1 MKSKYVFW
9 LIAAI
14 AALAIFISCARP
26 RSPKE
31 KQIHETDTIE
41 QVVAPTVQEVLQ
53 WRESMRLDK
62 YVDSVFLVMPEQV
75 LTQILVT
82 KGTDLSN
89 HEIVSIYISNKDFYD
104 KLIKRSMDIQ
114 KEYIP
119 DSMPRSSLPQI
130 NSDTIHQAI
139 NYQSKKRRLLQS
151 VKIEVAVFTVR
162 ISDKHVG
169 LISNH
174 FRGQYYYR
182 LKVGGGDQYQCRR

>member
-9 LIAAI
+9 LI

-31 KQIHETDTIE
+31 KQILEMDTIE

-62 YVDSVFLVMPEQV
+62 YVDSVFLVIPEQV

-114 KEYIP
+114 LVELTKVDKEYIP

-130 NSDTIHQAI
+130 NSDSIHAAVHQKI
-139 NYQSKKRRLLQS
+139 S
-151 VKIEVAVFTVR
+151 VKT
-162 ISDKHVG
+162 
-169 LISNH
+169 
-174 FRGQYYYR
+174 
-182 LKVGGGDQYQCRR
+182 RR

>member
-14 AALAIFISCARP
+14 VALAIFISCARP

-31 KQIHETDTIE
+31 KQIPETDTVE

-119 DSMPRSSLPQI
+119 DSMPRSSLPQL
-130 NSDTIHQAI
+130 NSDSIHAAVHQKI
-139 NYQSKKRRLLQS
+139 VLKYKQDFKSHYTKLYQ
-151 VKIEVAVFTVR
+151 FVR
-162 ISDKHVG
+162 IDTAAS
-169 LISNH
+169 L
-174 FRGQYYYR
+174 
-182 LKVGGGDQYQCRR
+182 L

>member
-9 LIAAI
+9 LIAAT
-14 AALAIFISCARP
+14 APLCRASCCARTGGP
-26 RSPKE
+26 VE
-31 KQIHETDTIE
+31 KQIPETDTIE

-119 DSMPRSSLPQI
+119 DSMPRSSLPQL
-130 NSDTIHQAI
+130 NSDSIHA
-139 NYQSKKRRLLQS
+139 
-151 VKIEVAVFTVR
+151 AV
-162 ISDKHVG
+162 H
-169 LISNH
+169 
-174 FRGQYYYR
+174 
-182 LKVGGGDQYQCRR
+182 

>member
-14 AALAIFISCARP
+14 VALAIFISCARP

-31 KQIHETDTIE
+31 KQIPETDTI
-41 QVVAPTVQEVLQ
+41 VQEVLQ

-139 NYQSKKRRLLQS
+139 NY
-151 VKIEVAVFTVR
+151 
-162 ISDKHVG
+162 
-169 LISNH
+169 
-174 FRGQYYYR
+174 
-182 LKVGGGDQYQCRR
+182 

>member
-31 KQIHETDTIE
+31 KQILETDTIE

-53 WRESMRLDK
+53 WRENMRLDK

-119 DSMPRSSLPQI
+119 DSMPRFSLPQL
-130 NSDTIHQAI
+130 NSDSIHAAVHQ
-139 NYQSKKRRLLQS
+139 KVS
-151 VKIEVAVFTVR
+151 VKIE
-162 ISDKHVG
+162 
-169 LISNH
+169 L
-174 FRGQYYYR
+174 
-182 LKVGGGDQYQCRR
+182 

>member
-1 MKSKYVFW
+1 MKSKHVFW
-9 LIAAI
+9 LII
-14 AALAIFISCARP
+14 AIFALIAFVSCVRP

-31 KQIHETDTIE
+31 KQIPETDTIE

-53 WRESMRLDK
+53 WRENLRLDK

-89 HEIVSIYISNKDFYD
+89 HEIVSIYINNKDFYD

-174 FRGQYYYR
+174 FRGQYYCR

>member
-9 LIAAI
+9 LIVAI
-14 AALAIFISCARP
+14 VALAIFISCARP
-26 RSPKE
+26 RSLKE
-31 KQIHETDTIE
+31 KKIPETDTIE

-119 DSMPRSSLPQI
+119 DSMPRSSLPQL
-130 NSDTIHQAI
+130 NSDSIHEAV
-139 NYQSKKRRLLQS
+139 NY
-151 VKIEVAVFTVR
+151 
-162 ISDKHVG
+162 
-169 LISNH
+169 
-174 FRGQYYYR
+174 
-182 LKVGGGDQYQCRR
+182 

>member
-14 AALAIFISCARP
+14 TASAIFISCAGP

-31 KQIHETDTIE
+31 KQIPETDTIE
-41 QVVAPTVQEVLQ
+41 QVVAP
-53 WRESMRLDK
+53 
-62 YVDSVFLVMPEQV
+62 
-75 LTQILVT
+75 
-82 KGTDLSN
+82 
-89 HEIVSIYISNKDFYD
+89 YD

-139 NYQSKKRRLLQS
+139 NY
-151 VKIEVAVFTVR
+151 
-162 ISDKHVG
+162 
-169 LISNH
+169 
-174 FRGQYYYR
+174 
-182 LKVGGGDQYQCRR
+182 

>member
-1 MKSKYVFW
+1 MKSKHVFW
-9 LIAAI
+9 LFAAI
-14 AALAIFISCARP
+14 AALAIFISCAKPHP
-26 RSPKE
+26 RE
-31 KQIHETDTIE
+31 KQIPETDTIE
-41 QVVAPTVQEVLQ
+41 QIIAPTVQEVLQ
-53 WRESMRLDK
+53 WRENMRLDK
-62 YVDSVFLVMPEQV
+62 YVDSVFLVIPEQV

-104 KLIKRSMDIQ
+104 KLIKRSMNIQ

-119 DSMPRSSLPQI
+119 DSMPKSSLPQI

-169 LISNH
+169 LISNSN
-174 FRGQYYYR
+174 
-182 LKVGGGDQYQCRR
+182 QYQCRR

>member
-14 AALAIFISCARP
+14 VALAIFIRCERT
-26 RSPKE
+26 RSTKE
-31 KQIHETDTIE
+31 KQIPGKDTNE
-41 QVVAPTVQEVLQ
+41 QIVAQTVKEGQQ
-53 WRESMRLDK
+53 WSGKIKLNK

-119 DSMPRSSLPQI
+119 DSMPRSSLPQL
-130 NSDTIHQAI
+130 NSDSIHA
-139 NYQSKKRRLLQS
+139 
-151 VKIEVAVFTVR
+151 AV
-162 ISDKHVG
+162 H
-169 LISNH
+169 
-174 FRGQYYYR
+174 
-182 LKVGGGDQYQCRR
+182 

>member
-9 LIAAI
+9 LIAAMV
-14 AALAIFISCARP
+14 ALAIFISCARP

-31 KQIHETDTIE
+31 KQIPETDTIE

-114 KEYIP
+114 KNIYQIVCQGPHYHNLIVIQFTKPLIIKLNKVTSVCE
-119 DSMPRSSLPQI
+119 DRSNRFYCENQ
-130 NSDTIHQAI
+130 
-139 NYQSKKRRLLQS
+139 
-151 VKIEVAVFTVR
+151 
-162 ISDKHVG
+162 
-169 LISNH
+169 
-174 FRGQYYYR
+174 
-182 LKVGGGDQYQCRR
+182 

>member
-14 AALAIFISCARP
+14 AASAIFISCDKP
-26 RSPKE
+26 RIPKE
-31 KQIHETDTIE
+31 KRIPETNTIE

-62 YVDSVFLVMPEQV
+62 YVDSVFLAMPEQV

-89 HEIVSIYISNKDFYD
+89 REIVSIYINNKDFYD

-119 DSMPRSSLPQI
+119 DSMPRSSLPQL
-130 NSDTIHQAI
+130 NSDSIHKAV
-139 NYQSKKRRLLQS
+139 NY
-151 VKIEVAVFTVR
+151 
-162 ISDKHVG
+162 
-169 LISNH
+169 
-174 FRGQYYYR
+174 
-182 LKVGGGDQYQCRR
+182 

>member
-1 MKSKYVFW
+1 M
-9 LIAAI
+9 LIEAI
-14 AALAIFISCARP
+14 VALSIFISCARP

-31 KQIHETDTIE
+31 KQIPDTDTSKKVVE
-41 QVVAPTVQEVLQ
+41 QTVQEVLQ
-53 WRESMRLDK
+53 WRESMGLDK

-119 DSMPRSSLPQI
+119 DSMPRSSLPQL
-130 NSDTIHQAI
+130 NSDSIHEAV
-139 NYQSKKRRLLQS
+139 NY
-151 VKIEVAVFTVR
+151 
-162 ISDKHVG
+162 
-169 LISNH
+169 
-174 FRGQYYYR
+174 
-182 LKVGGGDQYQCRR
+182 

>member
-1 MKSKYVFW
+1 MKSKHVSW

-14 AALAIFISCARP
+14 AALAIFISCGCTRP

-31 KQIHETDTIE
+31 KQIPKTDTIE
-41 QVVAPTVQEVLQ
+41 QIAPPTVQEVLQ
-53 WRESMRLDK
+53 WRENLRLDK
-62 YVDSVFLVMPEQV
+62 YVDSVFLVMPEQI

-119 DSMPRSSLPQI
+119 DSMPRSSLPQP
-130 NSDTIHQAI
+130 NCDSIH
-139 NYQSKKRRLLQS
+139 
-151 VKIEVAVFTVR
+151 VAV
-162 ISDKHVG
+162 H
-169 LISNH
+169 
-174 FRGQYYYR
+174 
-182 LKVGGGDQYQCRR
+182 

>member
-1 MKSKYVFW
+1 MKSKHVFW
-9 LIAAI
+9 LII
-14 AALAIFISCARP
+14 AIFALIAFVNCARP

-31 KQIHETDTIE
+31 KQILETDTIE

-53 WRESMRLDK
+53 WRENMRLDK

-89 HEIVSIYISNKDFYD
+89 REIVSIYISNKDFYD

-139 NYQSKKRRLLQS
+139 NY
-151 VKIEVAVFTVR
+151 
-162 ISDKHVG
+162 
-169 LISNH
+169 
-174 FRGQYYYR
+174 
-182 LKVGGGDQYQCRR
+182 

>member
-1 MKSKYVFW
+1 MNEFLLLHDNESVGKPVTVRKSIISSILPIV
-9 LIAAI
+9 
-14 AALAIFISCARP
+14 ALVIFISCARP

-31 KQIHETDTIE
+31 KQIPETDTIE

-53 WRESMRLDK
+53 WRESIRLDK
-62 YVDSVFLVMPEQV
+62 YVDSVFLVIPEQV

-119 DSMPRSSLPQI
+119 DSMPRSSLPQL
-130 NSDTIHQAI
+130 NSDSIHEAV
-139 NYQSKKRRLLQS
+139 NY
-151 VKIEVAVFTVR
+151 
-162 ISDKHVG
+162 
-169 LISNH
+169 
-174 FRGQYYYR
+174 
-182 LKVGGGDQYQCRR
+182 

>member
-14 AALAIFISCARP
+14 TALAIFISCARP

-31 KQIHETDTIE
+31 KQIPETDTIE

-119 DSMPRSSLPQI
+119 DSMPMSSLPQL
-130 NSDTIHQAI
+130 NSDSIHEAV
-139 NYQSKKRRLLQS
+139 NY
-151 VKIEVAVFTVR
+151 
-162 ISDKHVG
+162 
-169 LISNH
+169 
-174 FRGQYYYR
+174 
-182 LKVGGGDQYQCRR
+182 